1 MAFRVAREIGQRHG
15 KAVTFSLQTNATMVT
30 PELAGLLAE
39 NQTVVGVSLDG
50 DEEINESV
58 RGHTGRVLRGF
69 RYLTGAFARPPGII
83 VTVTRCNARSM
94 RRVVEFLDG
103 LGVKLFRANQM
114 GAVASWNAPHAP
126 SAADWLT

>member
-30 PELAGLLAE
+30 RELAGLLAE

-69 RYLTGAFARPPGII
+69 RYLTGAFGRPPGVM
-83 VTVTRCNARSM
+83 VTVTRWDGRHM
-94 RRVVEFLDG
+94 RG
-103 LGVKLFRANQM
+103 GV
-114 GAVASWNAPHAP
+114 
-126 SAADWLT
+126 D